1 MGSKLFVGNLS
12 WNVTSDDLQEAFE
25 PFGDIHEAKVIM
37 DRETGRSRGFGF
49 ITFKQAADAQ
59 AAMADMNGTK
69 IDGRDIR
76 VSEAEDKGERR
87 RDDRPS
93 TENRSRR

>member
-12 WNVTSDDLQEAFE
+12 WTVTSDDLRDAFE
-25 PFGDIHEAKVIM
+25 PFGNIQEAKVIM

-49 ITFKQAADAQ
+49 VTFTEAADAQ
-59 AAMADMNGTK
+59 VAIADMNGTK

-76 VSEAEDKGERR
+76 VNEAEDKGERR
-87 RDDRPS
+87 RDDRPP